1 MASSKTFRQNIPK
14 TGLTARM
21 REWMQVRTGSTG
33 ARRFFARELYEAL
46 RIPPGHEREKTRKTL
61 EDFLTRGEVTFRF
74 NKKRNRRHY
83 LYNRQWCKAQK
94 GEIKRRM
101 LKCMYVSP
109 VFAMTDIRR
118 LAGIKDRHW
127 IGRTIR
133 KLLAHGYLQQIGRR
147 LCAHGAGAE
156 KIYRVVNRDIFK
168 LEMM

>member
-1 MASSKTFRQNIPK
+1 MSLLKTSRKKIPK
-14 TGLTARM
+14 TGLVTRM
-21 REWMQVRTGSTG
+21 RQWMQARTGSVG

-46 RIPPGHEREKTRKTL
+46 RIPPGHEREKARKTL

-74 NKKRNRRHY
+74 NKKRKRRHY
-83 LYNRQWCKAQK
+83 LYNPVWCKAQK

-127 IGRTIR
+127 IGRIIR
-133 KLLAHGYLQQIGRR
+133 YLLARGYLQQIGRR

-156 KIYRVVNRDIFK
+156 KVYRVIDRDKFK
-168 LEMM
+168 LELM